1 MSRTAR
7 SITPKT
13 VSPVAEQSASSADFL
28 AVLPATK
35 NSIAR
40 SFFQLF
46 WDYVPDRDRT
56 KGQLQMLASAAA
68 ELLEIVKAARPGKII
83 VQIDNPTDQPQI
95 TRVFTAMAD
104 HPFIVDSIT
113 ASLQR
118 MGYTAQLGV
127 YPVAY
132 VTREKQGQIAE
143 FKSLDGIKN
152 NAPMESFCY
161 FEIERVEEKSA
172 LNQIKN
178 TLKTVLEDVHVV
190 VADWEAMQTRV
201 RYALH
206 ELHQAKYSAQS
217 HPDLPEAEDFIEWLL
232 DNHFT
237 FLGYVE
243 YQLNHTKTGWRA
255 KRMKESALGLLRQP
269 HIPLGE
275 DLLDTQNLS
284 SHAEKYFAGDAPL
297 FVIKSTAESPVHRS
311 VQCDRIALRRYDAKG
326 NIVGEHVF
334 YGLFTSLAY
343 SRGALDTPYI
353 RQKVARTLE
362 QSGFASTNHDYK
374 ALAQILNSYPRD
386 ELFQISEK
394 SLGVHAHH
402 LLALQDRELTALVV
416 RRDAFSRYVSC
427 LIYTPREP
435 YHTGIRKRF
444 EQVLTQAF
452 GGKVA
457 LSTSHSDESPLV
469 RVHIRIAR
477 DDNHELLKPDLKAI
491 EAQLAEIGQSW
502 YAQLRHALFVQYGAA
517 EGRQLFD
524 EYGRIFGMAYREQT
538 QPQQAVADIQIIVDM
553 LQDGPEVDLKFVPDT
568 SEDGRLRLR
577 LFHAGGPVPLA
588 YALSTL
594 ENMGLR
600 VLAETPLPCYFT
612 IPVATSPLKE
622 LWIHEFTI
630 EALVPET
637 TLLAEETNLR
647 DSFEHIWAKAT
658 GNDPLNSLVVLSQL
672 TWAEVRVI
680 RACARY
686 LQQARLPYSQLYV
699 MQTAQR
705 FPALMQQ
712 LIEIFHLL
720 FDPKRKDNTEK
731 RRKAAQQLADSY
743 YEQVGQVKSPDE
755 DAILRRLLNV
765 VLSMLR
771 TNYYQLSGDSEPKEY
786 LSFKLK
792 SADVTGL
799 PAPRPLYETFIY
811 SQRVEAIHLRTSKIA
826 RGGIRW
832 SDRREDYRDEVLG
845 LMKAQNVKNAV
856 IVPSGAKGGF
866 YVKRPPVGGD
876 RAATQAEGIACYK
889 LLVRG
894 LLDIADNYK
903 GSDIVKPVNVIC
915 YDDNDPYVVVAADKG
930 TATFSDIA
938 NALAAEYDFWL
949 GDAFASGGSAGYD
962 HKKMGIT
969 ARGAWECVKR
979 HFAELGKDIQTV
991 PFDVIGVGDM
1001 GGDVFGNGML
1011 LSKQIRLIAAFN
1023 HTHIFC
1029 DPNPDI
1035 KTSYAERLRLFD
1047 MVGNWD
1053 QYNTKLLSK
1062 GGRIFDRKQKQCELT
1077 TEIQAVLGVT
1087 ETSLSP
1093 EQLMH
1098 AILKA
1103 QTELLWFGGIGTYV
1117 KARAEINA
1125 DVRDKAND
1133 AVRIN
1138 GNELQC
1144 QVIGEG
1150 ANLGMTQ
1157 LGRIEAAALRAVR
1170 LNTDFIDNSAGV
1182 NSSDYEVNIKVFFNE
1197 MLRNNQ
1203 IKLPERN
1210 KFLESMTDEV
1220 AELVLANNKA
1230 QSLTLSISTHLAAP
1244 LIEHHARYIRELE
1257 HFGLLD
1263 RAVEFLPEE
1272 TAIAERMQQQ
1282 QGLTRPEIAVLL
1294 SYAKLSLVHYIG
1306 NSALP
1311 DDTAIQKQL
1320 LAEYFP
1326 AKMVAKYGKTLGQ
1339 HRLARN
1345 ISAMMLANHIIN
1357 YTEPTFVKWLID
1369 RTGQEHADIVQA
1381 WWYAHELFDIPA
1393 MWQQLVGL
1401 TGKIRNDVQLQLFN
1415 ALIKLQEHTTAWLLA
1430 NTDHAKM
1437 PQVVAESKPIL
1448 KEMRANLPHWLGPK
1462 KKATMQA
1469 REAVYVEAGA
1479 PKPIAQSLAQ
1489 LPTIGNMFDVWQIQQ
1504 KMKLPLPLVAN
1515 TYFLIGEELG
1525 LAWMRE
1531 QTQPKAGQDYWQRQA
1546 LAAIHDDILL
1556 QQAAL
1561 TSQVLQGASKTSTG
1575 TQVIKSWRAEYP
1587 IVAKRLSKLEQEL
1600 RATPQLDVAVLAV
1613 ANRRL
1618 RGYISERS

>member
-1 MSRTAR
+1 MPRTAR
-7 SITPKT
+7 LTPPKLP
-13 VSPVAEQSASSADFL
+13 SPSELQEASSADFL
-28 AVLPATK
+28 TYFPAKNAV
-35 NSIAR
+35 AR
-40 SFFQLF
+40 SFAQIF
-46 WDYVPDRDRT
+46 WGNVPDRDQT
-56 KGQLQMLASAAA
+56 HAQLPMLASAAK
-68 ELLEIVKAARPGKII
+68 ELLAVAETAKATKITLH
-83 VQIDNPTDQPQI
+83 IDNPDDQPEI
-95 TRVFTAMAD
+95 TRIFIVMLD
-104 HPFIVDSIT
+104 QPFIVDSVT
-113 ASLQR
+113 AALQR
-118 MGYTAQLGV
+118 LGYMVGLGI
-127 YPVAY
+127 YPVGQ
-132 VTREKQGQIAE
+132 VLRDKQDRISELLNLENA
-143 FKSLDGIKN
+143 KSSEL
-152 NAPMESFCY
+152 MLCFSF
-161 FEIERVEEKSA
+161 FSIERVQEKAA
-172 LNQIKN
+172 LTELKT
-178 TLKTVLEDVHVV
+178 TLKTVLEDIRVV
-190 VADWEAMQTRV
+190 VTDWEAMQSRAK
-201 RYALH
+201 YALH
-206 ELHQAKYSAQS
+206 ELHQANQS
-217 HPDLPEAEDFIEWLL
+217 VEAHPDLSEADAFIEWLL

-237 FLGYVE
+237 FLGYIE
-243 YQLNHTKTGWRA
+243 YQLSQNAKGWKA
-255 KRMKESALGLLRQP
+255 KRVTASALGLLRQP
-269 HIPLGE
+269 HAPLGD
-275 DLLDTQNLS
+275 DLLDTEDLS
-284 SHAEKYFAGDAPL
+284 KHTEKYFSGNAPL
-297 FVIKSTAESPVHRS
+297 FVIKTTTESPVHRP
-311 VQCDRIALRRYDAKG
+311 VQCDRIALRRYDATGK
-326 NIVGEHVF
+326 IVGEHVF

-353 RQKVARTLE
+353 RQKVGRTLS
-362 QSGFASTNHDYK
+362 QSGLAKVHHDYK
-374 ALAQILNSYPRD
+374 ALAQILNTYPRD
-386 ELFQISEK
+386 ELFQVSEK
-394 SLGVHAHH
+394 TLNVHAHH

-444 EQVLTQAF
+444 EQVLQEAF
-452 GGKVA
+452 GGRVT

-477 DDNHELLKPDLKAI
+477 DSDHELLQPDLTDI
-491 EAQLAEIGQSW
+491 EAQLAQIGQSW
-502 YAQLRHALFVQYGAA
+502 YARLRHALFAQYGTA
-517 EGRQLFD
+517 EGRQFFD
-524 EYGRIFGMAYREQT
+524 EYGRIFGVAYREQT
-538 QPQQAVADIQIIVDM
+538 TPEAAVADIQVIVDM
-553 LQDGPEVDLKFVPDT
+553 LQDGPQVDLRFVPDAY
-568 SEDGRLRLR
+568 EDGRLRLR
-577 LFHAGGPVPLA
+577 LFHVGGPVPLA

-600 VLAETPLPCYFT
+600 VLAETPLPCHFT
-612 IPVATSPLKE
+612 APVPTSTIKE

-630 EALVPET
+630 EALVPEQQ
-637 TLLAEETNLR
+637 LLDEAANVR

-658 GNDPLNSLVVLSQL
+658 GNDPLNSLVVLAQL
-672 TWAEVRVI
+672 TWAEVRVV

-699 MQTAQR
+699 MQTAQHY
-705 FPALMQQ
+705 PALMQQ
-712 LIEIFHLL
+712 LIEIFHIL
-720 FDPKRKDNTEK
+720 FDPKRKETLEK
-731 RRKAAQQLADSY
+731 RRKAAQALADAY
-743 YEQVGQVKSPDE
+743 LEQVSQVKSPDE
-755 DAILRRLLNV
+755 DTILRRMLNV
-765 VLSMLR
+765 VMAILR
-771 TNYYQLSGDSEPKEY
+771 TNYYQLSGNSEPKPY
-786 LSFKLK
+786 LSLKLK
-792 SADVTGL
+792 SADVLGL
-799 PAPRPLYETFIY
+799 PAPRPLYETFVY
-811 SQRVEAIHLRTSKIA
+811 SQRVEAIHLRSSKIA

-845 LMKAQNVKNAV
+845 LMKAQKVKNAV

-866 YVKRPPVGGD
+866 YVKQSPIGAD
-876 RAATQAEGIACYK
+876 RQAQQAEGIACYQ
-889 LLVRG
+889 LFVRG

-903 GSDIVKPVNVIC
+903 GSDIIKPINVVC
-915 YDDNDPYVVVAADKG
+915 HDDNDPYIVVAADKG

-938 NALAAEYDFWL
+938 NGLAAEYDFWL

-979 HFAELGKDIQTV
+979 HFAELGKDIQKE
-991 PFDVIGVGDM
+991 PFNVIGVGDM

-1011 LSKQIRLIAAFN
+1011 LSKQIRLTAAFN

-1035 KTSYAERLRLFD
+1035 KASYDERLRLFKA
-1047 MVGNWD
+1047 VGNWD

-1062 GGRIFDRKQKQCELT
+1062 GGQIFPRNLKQCQLT
-1077 TEIQAVLGVT
+1077 PEIQASLGITDAVLT
-1087 ETSLSP
+1087 P

-1117 KARAEINA
+1117 KAHNEVHG

-1133 AVRIN
+1133 AIRIN
-1138 GNELQC
+1138 ANELHC

-1157 LGRIEAAALRAVR
+1157 LSRIEAAHSGVK

-1182 NSSDYEVNIKVFFNE
+1182 NSSDYEVNIKIFFNE
-1197 MLRNNQ
+1197 MLRNGK

-1210 KFLESMTDEV
+1210 KFLETMTGEV
-1220 AELVLANNKA
+1220 AELVLANNRA

-1263 RAVEFLPEE
+1263 RTVEFLPDDA
-1272 TAIAERMQQQ
+1272 AIAERMQQQ

-1306 NSALP
+1306 ESALP
-1311 DDTAIQKQL
+1311 DNQAIQKVL
-1320 LAEYFP
+1320 LEQYFP
-1326 AKMVAKYGKTLGQ
+1326 AKMVDKYGKSLEN

-1345 ISAMMLANHIIN
+1345 ITAMMLSNHIIN

-1393 MWQQLVGL
+1393 MWHQLVAL
-1401 TGKIRNDVQLQLFN
+1401 TGKIRNDVQLQMFN
-1415 ALIKLQEHTTAWLLA
+1415 TLIKLQEQTTAWLLA
-1430 NTDHAKM
+1430 NADHTQL
-1437 PQVVAESKPIL
+1437 PQLVKQSQPVL
-1448 KEMRANLPHWLGPK
+1448 KELRENLTQWLGPK
-1462 KKATMQA
+1462 KKAALHA
-1469 REAVYVEAGA
+1469 REAVYMEAGA
-1479 PKPIAQSLAQ
+1479 PKAITQNLAQ
-1489 LPTIGNMFDVWQIQQ
+1489 LPIIANMFDIWQIQQ
-1504 KMKLPLPLVAN
+1504 KLKLPLALVAN
-1515 TYFLIGEELG
+1515 TYFLIGEEMG

-1561 TSQVLQGASKTSTG
+1561 TSQILQGANKSSNVAQAIKT
-1575 TQVIKSWRAEYP
+1575 WRAEYP
-1587 IVAKRLSKLEQEL
+1587 VVAKRLSKLEQEL

-1618 RGYISERS
+1618 RGYISERR